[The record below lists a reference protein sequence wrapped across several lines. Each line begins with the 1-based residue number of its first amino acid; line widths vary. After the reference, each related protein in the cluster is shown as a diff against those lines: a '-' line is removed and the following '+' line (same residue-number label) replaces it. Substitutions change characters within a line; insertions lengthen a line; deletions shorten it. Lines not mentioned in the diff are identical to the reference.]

1 MKRCKTPSEKF
12 MWGLASGIFLII
24 SVLVHKIY
32 GSIGLTLLSTYFS
45 AQSLMEMNS
54 PPDGSI

>member
-1 MKRCKTPSEKF
+1 